1 MKRIIAKGHTVGS
14 VCNHI
19 GISRQA
25 YHKRINKV
33 IEDSSLYYSVE
44 KVVFKNRQQKSRV
57 GLRTIYHKEGL
68 STLLG
73 VNRFEKEMSVRGYA
87 LKPYK
92 SYVKTTD
99 SRGYHHKYDNLIEG
113 KDFTAPNQVIV
124 GDITYF
130 TNSSGRYYIF
140 LFTDL
145 YTLEIKGAI
154 ASINMLGIYAE
165 KCLNQVTRYNKL
177 SHYDSKMIVHTDGG
191 TQYRSDAYQRLLTK
205 KGILPSQSISCFE
218 NGLAERINGI
228 VKNEY
233 LNDYN
238 IKNVKQLNTALKEI
252 KNQHNNVWP
261 SSKLGWKTPLQ
272 YAQWTNE
279 LNKNDKPVVH
289 VKRVTDQVEFLK
301 VKAIKNV

>member
-1 MKRIIAKGHTVGS
+1 MKRVIAKGHSVDS

-25 YHKRINKV
+25 YHKRINKA
-33 IEDSSLYYSVE
+33 IENSSLYYSVE
-44 KVVFKNRQQKSRV
+44 KVVIKNRQQKSRS
-57 GLRTIYHKEGL
+57 GLRAIYHKEGL

-73 VNRFEKEMSVRGYA
+73 VNRFEKEMSSRGYA

-99 SRGYHHKYDNLIEG
+99 SRGHHHKYDNLIAG
-113 KDFTAPNQVIV
+113 KDFTGSSQVIV
-124 GDITYF
+124 GDITYYR
-130 TNSSGRYYIF
+130 NNSGRYYIF

-165 KCLNQVTRYNKL
+165 KCLSQVTKYNK
-177 SHYDSKMIVHTDGG
+177 SNCYDSKMIVHTDGG
-191 TQYRSDAYQRLLTK
+191 SQYRSNAYQSLLAK
-205 KGILPSQSISCFE
+205 NGILPSQSISCFE
-218 NGLAERINGI
+218 NGLAERINGV

-252 KNQHNNVWP
+252 KNQHNKVWP

-272 YAQWTNE
+272 YAQWTNG
-279 LNKNDKPVVH
+279 LNKNEKPVVH
-289 VKRVTDQVEFLK
+289 VKRITDEKEFSK
-301 VKAIKNV
+301 GKTIKNV